1 MPSLVINWV
10 FNSSSQLALL
20 PEPLMPMSMLEDK
33 AMTVKAE
40 KRPWFFQAHSASSKP
55 HDDFLTLVLP
65 KKTALTSLFHSPGI
79 FSLKLG
85 FIVCFLIQI
94 HFC

>member
-1 MPSLVINWV
+1 
-10 FNSSSQLALL
+10 
-20 PEPLMPMSMLEDK
+20 MLEDK

-40 KRPWFFQAHSASSKP
+40 KRPWFFQAHSASSKL

-79 FSLKLG
+79 FSLK
-85 FIVCFLIQI
+85 
-94 HFC
+94 